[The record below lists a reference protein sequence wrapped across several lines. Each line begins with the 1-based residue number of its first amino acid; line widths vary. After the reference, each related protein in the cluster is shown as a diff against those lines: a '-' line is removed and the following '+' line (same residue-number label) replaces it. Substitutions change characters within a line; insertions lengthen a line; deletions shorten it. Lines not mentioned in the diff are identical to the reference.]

1 MIPSL
6 AFPSGLCLEGAL
18 TVCSINQQ
26 LKHPTV
32 LKHWGLAMIL
42 ADLIATQA
50 KHNGAISNSIVDAA
64 KRLDELTPCLHAWR
78 RFLK

>member
-1 MIPSL
+1 MQYKSTIKTPHSVK
-6 AFPSGLCLEGAL
+6 AL
-18 TVCSINQQ
+18 GFGYI
-26 LKHPTV
+26 
-32 LKHWGLAMIL
+32 IL